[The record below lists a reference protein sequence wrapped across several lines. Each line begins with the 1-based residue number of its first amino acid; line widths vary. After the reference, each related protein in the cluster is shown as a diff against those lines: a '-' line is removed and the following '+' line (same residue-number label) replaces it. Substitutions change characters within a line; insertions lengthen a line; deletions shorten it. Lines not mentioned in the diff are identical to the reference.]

1 MNLTIAEKTLLLRQ
15 DFDEVYAKGK
25 TDGAAEGY
33 ESGYT
38 EGNTAGYTKGYT
50 EGYDAGYAEGEA
62 SGGSDF
68 PVDEYFAKTATE
80 LTLTGVTKIWAYT
93 IYQQNAL
100 EALYLPDAT
109 VLDSNAI
116 STCSDLSTVVMG
128 EGLITIGG
136 AGTSVIVSCPN
147 IKSLEIPSTVETIAW
162 NAFIGCTNL
171 ETVTF
176 LGKPTTIGTTFNK
189 TLFPTSV
196 KTINVPW
203 AEGEVEG
210 FPWGATKLEN
220 INYGYVKE
228 E

>member
-1 MNLTIAEKTLLLRQ
+1 MSTIAEKTLLLRQ

-38 EGNTAGYTKGYT
+38 KGYT

-68 PVDEYFAKTATE
+68 PVEEYFAKTATE

-93 IYQQNAL
+93 IYQQNVL

-109 VLDSNAI
+109 VLDSGAI
-116 STCSDLSTVVMG
+116 STCSNLSTVVMG

-136 AGTSVIVSCPN
+136 AGTSVIASCPN
-147 IKSLEIPSTVETIAW
+147 IKSLEIPSTVETIGW
-162 NAFIGCTNL
+162 NAFTGCTNL

-176 LGKPTTIGTTFNK
+176 LGKPTMIGTTFNK
-189 TLFPTSV
+189 TIFPTSV

-203 AEGEVEG
+203 LEGEVPG
-210 FPWGATKLEN
+210 FPWGATNFEN

>member
-1 MNLTIAEKTLLLRQ
+1 MSTIAEKTLRLKQ

-38 EGNTAGYTKGYT
+38 EG
-50 EGYDAGYAEGEA
+50 YDAGYAEGEA
-62 SGGSDF
+62 SGGGGSDF
-68 PVDEYFAKTATE
+68 PIEEYFAKTATE
-80 LTLTGVTKIWAYT
+80 LTLTGVTKLWAYT
-93 IYQQNAL
+93 IYQQNVL
-100 EALYLPDAT
+100 EALYLPDVT
-109 VLDSNAI
+109 VLDSSAI
-116 STCSDLSTVVMG
+116 STCSNLSTVVMG

-136 AGTSVIVSCPN
+136 AGASVIVSCPN

-189 TLFPTSV
+189 TIFPTSV
-196 KTINVPW
+196 KTINAPW

-210 FPWGATKLEN
+210 FPWGATNLEN